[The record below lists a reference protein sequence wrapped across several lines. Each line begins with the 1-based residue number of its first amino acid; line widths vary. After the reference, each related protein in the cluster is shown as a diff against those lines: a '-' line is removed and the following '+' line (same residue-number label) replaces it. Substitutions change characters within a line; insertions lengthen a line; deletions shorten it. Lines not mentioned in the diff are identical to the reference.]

1 MTLNLINSMI
11 SIKPQ
16 FPILKWHILK
26 ETENSTLLILKIKNL
41 LKLISGQYLE
51 VIFSKQSR

>member
-41 LKLISGQYLE
+41 LKLISG
-51 VIFSKQSR
+51 